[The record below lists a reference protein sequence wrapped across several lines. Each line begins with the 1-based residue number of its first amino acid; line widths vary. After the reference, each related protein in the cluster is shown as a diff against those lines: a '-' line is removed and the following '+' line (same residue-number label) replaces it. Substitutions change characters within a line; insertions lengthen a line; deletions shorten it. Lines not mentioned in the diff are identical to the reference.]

1 MKTRLHLLGRKITL
15 GILTFCL
22 SFGFVNQV
30 QSQQF
35 VNGKLVRKEKFPGGD
50 GDTYLKY
57 GADYKK
63 LYTQANMASD
73 LYQENYFRQ
82 YHLDGFD
89 TLRHNSCKVFELIP
103 NYSEYGDRFSL
114 DSSVSA
120 HILVNGDTFS
130 DFGFSLKLNAPLL
143 KDSNYNLSFL
153 VASAE
158 AYRIPFKFFNKKLNP
173 YEDFKIYITQSNS
186 PNSEGDIIAI
196 IRRQDVYELDSSTYF
211 PYTST
216 IYPRN
221 SLPCTTMETFYY
233 RVRKEIKGANSGQ
246 YITIRAKTQITDS
259 VSRLFRYNCKPSV
272 LFWKNQNLLE
282 RGFLSTDYQI
292 RCPFRLIKTGDL
304 CNQKNPLALKSSS
317 QHNTDKFL
325 WSTGDTSPTLNVISP
340 GLYWVEKNRNG
351 CIARDSIII
360 DKSVTVTT
368 STVTVN
374 KCKDSLLTIGL
385 QSFPNQNNYQWN
397 SGSKNQRLS
406 VSIPGCYIRNSQL
419 LGCSLVDTF
428 LVQNYPQHKAIDK
441 INYTLCIGDSIALT
455 GLTKKLAWYRKNLFL
470 SDLSVLQIHGIQDD
484 TLVLK
489 SIDNCWQLDTIIIKV
504 EKCQLDDTGFLYIPN
519 AFTPNKDGKNDVFI
533 IPGKSIHN
541 YEMTIYNRW
550 GEQVF
555 FTTNAAEGWD
565 GTYRNVDA
573 PAGTYV
579 VVLKYKPNST
589 SGSQN
594 KSENLNTSIQLLR

>member
-1 MKTRLHLLGRKITL
+1 MKTRLCLLGRKITL
-15 GILTFCL
+15 GFLTFCL

-73 LYQENYFRQ
+73 LNQEGYFRQ
-82 YHLDGFD
+82 YYIDGLD
-89 TLRHNSCKVFELIP
+89 TLRHNSCKGFALIQ
-103 NYSEYGDRFSL
+103 NCSKYGVISTA

-120 HILVNGDTFS
+120 EILVNGDTFS
-130 DFGFSLKLNAPLL
+130 DFGFSLKINAPLL

-153 VASAE
+153 VASIE

-233 RVRKEIKGANSGQ
+233 RVKKEIKGANSGQ

-292 RCPFRLIKTGDL
+292 QCPFTLIKTGDL

-325 WSTGDTSPTLNVISP
+325 WSTGDTSPTLNITSP

-360 DKSVTVTT
+360 NKSLTVTT

-419 LGCSLVDTF
+419 LGCSIVDTF
-428 LVQNYPQHKAIDK
+428 MVQNHPKHKAIDK
-441 INYTLCIGDSIALT
+441 INYTLCMGDSIVLT
-455 GLTKKLAWYRKNLFL
+455 GLTNKLAWYRKNLFL
-470 SDLSVLQIHGIQDD
+470 SNVSVLQIHGVQDD

-489 SIDNCWQLDTIIIKV
+489 SIDNCEQLDTIVIKV
-504 EKCQLDDTGFLYIPN
+504 ENCNIYDTGFLYIPN

-555 FTTNAAEGWD
+555 FTTNAAKGWD
-565 GTYRNVDA
+565 GTYRNIDA
-573 PAGTYV
+573 PAGPYV
-579 VVLKYKPNST
+579 VVLKNKSNSN

-594 KSENLNTSIQLLR
+594 NSQDLNIPIQLLR

>member
-35 VNGKLVRKEKFPGGD
+35 VNGKLVRKEKFPGGG

-63 LYTQANMASD
+63 LYTKANMASD

-103 NYSEYGDRFSL
+103 NYSEYGERFSL

-186 PNSEGDIIAI
+186 PNSEGDLIAI

-211 PYTST
+211 PYTSG
-216 IYPRN
+216 IYDRSSVPYK
-221 SLPCTTMETFYY
+221 TMEPFYY

-292 RCPFRLIKTGDL
+292 QCPFTLIKTGDL

-360 DKSVTVTT
+360 NKSLSVTT
-368 STVTVN
+368 STVTVK
-374 KCKDSLLTIGL
+374 KCKDSILTIGL

-397 SGSKNQRLS
+397 SGSKNQQLS

-504 EKCQLDDTGFLYIPN
+504 EKCQLNDTGFLYIPN

>member
-1 MKTRLHLLGRKITL
+1 MKSRLHLSGGKITL
-15 GILTFCL
+15 GFLTFCL

-73 LYQENYFRQ
+73 LYQEGYFRQ
-82 YHLDGFD
+82 YYIDGLD
-89 TLRHNSCKVFELIP
+89 TLRHNSCKGFALIQ
-103 NYSEYGDRFSL
+103 NCSKYGVISTA

-120 HILVNGDTFS
+120 EILVNGDTFS
-130 DFGFSLKLNAPLL
+130 DFGFSLKINAPLL

-153 VASAE
+153 VASIE

-233 RVRKEIKGANSGQ
+233 RVKKEIKGANSGQ

-292 RCPFRLIKTGDL
+292 QCPFTLIKTGDL
-304 CNQKNPLALKSSS
+304 CNQKNPLVINKSSS
-317 QHNTDKFL
+317 
-325 WSTGDTSPTLNVISP
+325 
-340 GLYWVEKNRNG
+340 
-351 CIARDSIII
+351 A
-360 DKSVTVTT
+360 TT

-385 QSFPNQNNYQWN
+385 QSSPNQNNYQWN

-406 VSIPGCYIRNSQL
+406 VSIPGCYIRNSQWH
-419 LGCSLVDTF
+419 GCSIVDTF
-428 LVQNYPQHKAIDK
+428 MVQNHPKHKAIDK
-441 INYTLCIGDSIALT
+441 INYTLCMGDSIVLT
-455 GLTKKLAWYRKNLFL
+455 GLTNKLAWYRKNLFL
-470 SDLSVLQIHGIQDD
+470 SNVSVLQIHGVQDD

-489 SIDNCWQLDTIIIKV
+489 SIDNCEQLDTIVIKV
-504 EKCQLDDTGFLYIPN
+504 ENCYFYDTGFLYIPN

-565 GTYRNVDA
+565 GTYRNIDA
-573 PAGTYV
+573 PAGPYV
-579 VVLKYKPNST
+579 VVLKNKSNSN

-594 KSENLNTSIQLLR
+594 NSQDLNLPIQLLR

>member
-35 VNGKLVRKEKFPGGD
+35 VNGKLVRKEKFPGGG

-63 LYTQANMASD
+63 LYTKANMASD

-186 PNSEGDIIAI
+186 PNSEGDLIAI

-211 PYTST
+211 PYTSG
-216 IYPRN
+216 IYDRSSVPYK
-221 SLPCTTMETFYY
+221 TMEPFYY

-304 CNQKNPLALKSSS
+304 CNQKNPLVLKSSS
-317 QHNTDKFL
+317 QHKTDRFR
-325 WSTGDTSPTLNVISP
+325 WSTGDTSPTLTVTSQ
-340 GLYWVEKNRNG
+340 GMYWVEKNRNG

-360 DKSVTVTT
+360 NKSLSVTT
-368 STVTVN
+368 STVTVK
-374 KCKDSLLTIGL
+374 KCKDSILTIGL

-397 SGSKNQRLS
+397 SGSKNQQLS

-489 SIDNCWQLDTIIIKV
+489 SIDNCWQFDTIIIKV

>member
-1 MKTRLHLLGRKITL
+1 MKTRFCISERKITL

-73 LYQENYFRQ
+73 LNQEGYFRQ
-82 YHLDGFD
+82 YYIDGLD
-89 TLRHNSCKVFELIP
+89 TLRHNSCKGFALIQ
-103 NYSEYGDRFSL
+103 NCSKYGVISTA

-120 HILVNGDTFS
+120 EILVNGDTFS
-130 DFGFSLKLNAPLL
+130 DFGFSLKINAPLL

-153 VASAE
+153 VASIE

-233 RVRKEIKGANSGQ
+233 RVKKEIKGANSGQ

-292 RCPFRLIKTGDL
+292 QCPFTLIKTGDL

-317 QHNTDKFL
+317 QYNTDKFL
-325 WSTGDTSPTLNVISP
+325 WSTGDTSPILNVTSP
-340 GLYWVEKNRNG
+340 GMYWVEKNRNG

-360 DKSVTVTT
+360 NKSSSATT

-385 QSFPNQNNYQWN
+385 QSSPNQNNYQWN
-397 SGSKNQRLS
+397 SGSKNQQIS
-406 VSIPGCYIRNSQL
+406 VSIPECYIRNSQWH
-419 LGCSLVDTF
+419 GCSIVDTF
-428 LVQNYPQHKAIDK
+428 LVKNYPKHKAIDK

-455 GLTKKLAWYRKNLFL
+455 GLTNKLAWYRKNLFL
-470 SDLSVLQIHGIQDD
+470 SDLSILQFHGVHDD

-489 SIDNCWQLDTIIIKV
+489 SIDNCWQLDTIVIKV
-504 EKCQLDDTGFLYIPN
+504 ENCYFYDTGFLYIPN
-519 AFTPNKDGKNDVFI
+519 AFTPNKDGKNDVFK

-565 GTYRNVDA
+565 GTYRNIDA
-573 PAGTYV
+573 PAGPYV
-579 VVLKYKPNST
+579 VVLKNKSNSN

-594 KSENLNTSIQLLR
+594 NSQDLNLPIQLLR